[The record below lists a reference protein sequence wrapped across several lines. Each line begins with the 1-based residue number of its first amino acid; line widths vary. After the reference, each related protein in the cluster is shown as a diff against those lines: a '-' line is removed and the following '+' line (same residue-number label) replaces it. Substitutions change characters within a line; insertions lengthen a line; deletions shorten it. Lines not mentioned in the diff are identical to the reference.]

1 MVGDWSEA
9 DARTVGYFF
18 CTVAYALAA
27 LAVARSG
34 FARPRKQAMAISC
47 GVTALWSG
55 ALALAQVSAGA
66 GVVAAI
72 AETARSISW
81 LMFFCVSLGSSAG
94 FWQRLNLKN
103 RARERFWL
111 LCGGLCLTGFGVLVG
126 TGFGPSA
133 LIGFWQIAVAIATL
147 LLLENLLRNADD
159 RSRGRV
165 QTICL
170 GIGLVVVYDLFFY
183 ASLLASTR
191 IDPLFIAARG
201 YVAGAG
207 AVLILAAMVGGRKWR
222 GDVTL
227 SRTVVFHSAALT
239 GSGFY
244 LVTTSV
250 AGEYLRLHSG
260 SWGPAFEIAFLVTAL
275 VILVVLLESA
285 SVRARASVFISKH
298 FFRLKYDYRTV
309 WLEFIGTMA
318 GRDARENLHSRT
330 LRAVAGALGC
340 RSGTLWALQRP
351 TAAYVPMAMLNV
363 TEGRHP
369 IVGVEDELP
378 CYMLDTTWIV
388 DIRQCLRDPAFYGGL
403 AVPGWLADL
412 DRAEQA
418 WIVVPLIHNHCL
430 EAFIV
435 LSPPPGGRRALG
447 WEDFDLLKTVGAQAA
462 SFLAEER
469 ASRELVDAQKFA
481 DINRRFAFVMHD
493 IKNVVGQMSLLRQN
507 AARYGDNPEFQKD
520 MIESVGHA
528 VDRLRGMLAQL
539 SADPRSEAAA
549 EAAATQQD
557 IALMPVVTHVV
568 ERWRGAFPQLS
579 IVTSSEEV
587 RAIGT
592 ETGLVTV
599 LDHLIQNAVEA
610 VGENGAIRVAV
621 SATATESVVEVIDN
635 GPGMT
640 PQFICDHLFR
650 PLGTSKPTG
659 SGIGAFQALKT
670 VRDMG
675 GRLDVDSNFGQGT
688 TMRVIL
694 RRAAPRVLAP
704 TEERVHASSVSR

>member
-1 MVGDWSEA
+1 MVGGWSEA
-9 DARTVGYFF
+9 DARAVGYFF
-18 CTVAYALAA
+18 CTVAYGLAA
-27 LAVARSG
+27 LAAVRSG
-34 FARPRKQAMAISC
+34 FSRPRKQAMAFSC
-47 GVTALWSG
+47 GLTALWAA
-55 ALALAQVSAGA
+55 ALAVEQVSLAA
-66 GVVAAI
+66 WIVAAV
-72 AETARSISW
+72 AETARSIAW
-81 LMFFCVSLGSSAG
+81 LMFFCVSLGASAG
-94 FWQRLNLKN
+94 FLQRLNLGG
-103 RARERFWL
+103 RARQRFWV
-111 LCGGLCLTGFGVLVG
+111 LCGALCLGGFGVLVG
-126 TGFGPSA
+126 TGFGPSP

-159 RSRGRV
+159 RSRGRI
-165 QTICL
+165 QTLCL

-183 ASLLASTR
+183 ASLLASPR
-191 IDPLFIAARG
+191 IDPLFVAARG
-201 YVAGAG
+201 YVAGVG
-207 AVLILAAMVGGRKWR
+207 GLFILAAMLRGSKWR
-222 GDVTL
+222 GEVTL

-250 AGEYLRLHSG
+250 AGEYLRMNSG
-260 SWGPAFEIAFLVTAL
+260 IWGPAFEIAFLVSAL
-275 VILVVLLESA
+275 VILVVVLQSA
-285 SVRARASVFISKH
+285 AMRARASVFFSKH

-309 WLEFIGTMA
+309 WLNFIGTMA
-318 GRDARENLHSRT
+318 DRDARENLHSRA
-330 LRAVAGALGC
+330 LQAVAGALDC
-340 RSGTLWALQRP
+340 RAGTLWALQRP
-351 TAAYVPMAMLNV
+351 TAAYVPMAMMNV

-378 CYMLDTTWIV
+378 RYMLETTWIL
-388 DIRQCLRDPAFYGGL
+388 DIRQCLDDPEFYGGL
-403 AVPGWLADL
+403 ALPGWLAEL
-412 DRAEQA
+412 DRADQA
-418 WIVVPLIHNHCL
+418 WIVVPLIHNHTL
-430 EAFIV
+430 EAFIA
-435 LSPPPGGRRALG
+435 LSPPRGGRRALG

-507 AARYGDNPEFQKD
+507 AARHGDNPEFQKD
-520 MIESVGHA
+520 MIEAVGNA
-528 VDRLRGMLAQL
+528 ADRLRGMLGQL
-539 SADPRSEAAA
+539 SADPRTEAAA

-557 IALMPVVTHVV
+557 IALTPVVSLVV
-568 ERWRGAFPQLS
+568 ERWRGAFPGLA
-579 IVTSSEEV
+579 IAAEAGEV
-587 RAIGT
+587 RALGS

-610 VGENGAIRVAV
+610 VGPNGAIRIAV
-621 SATATESVVEVIDN
+621 SASPTEGVVEVIDN

-675 GRLDVDSNFGQGT
+675 GRLDVDSNFGRGT

-694 RRAAPRVLAP
+694 RRAPAA
-704 TEERVHASSVSR
+704 TEERLHASSLS